1 MRKKINPNRITVLFA
16 IKILYGPV
24 KKMKK
29 KHERKSNLGWHQQS
43 TVAKMNGITKIATH

>member
-16 IKILYGPV
+16 IKILYGLV
-24 KKMKK
+24 KNDEKNMK
-29 KHERKSNLGWHQQS
+29 ENQIWAGNQQS